1 MKKHELPESL
11 GLTLSEVA
19 ELWNDLDHHMQ
30 SHQADGRANH
40 VPGVFKPVFTFLLHC
55 ETYVQTGRANHQ
67 VEQNVQKKTFP
78 VSRAEY

>member
-1 MKKHELPESL
+1 MKKHDLPESL

-40 VPGVFKPVFTFLLHC
+40 VPGVF
-55 ETYVQTGRANHQ
+55 
-67 VEQNVQKKTFP
+67 
-78 VSRAEY
+78 